1 VLHRNQ
7 KLELL
12 KSVPLF
18 AGCSKKELAQI
29 GLIADEIDLPQG
41 TELTREGTKGREFFV
56 LVEGTADV
64 KREGRTINTMRA
76 GDFFG
81 EVALVTNT
89 PRTAT
94 VTAATPL
101 DVLVI
106 TARDFERLI
115 VENPL
120 IALKVMRAVVER
132 VPDDAFQ

>member
-1 VLHRNQ
+1 MLRRNQ

-18 AGCSKKELAQI
+18 SGCSKKELAQI

-64 KREGRTINTMRA
+64 KREGRTINTMTA

-106 TARDFERLI
+106 TGRDFERLI

-132 VPDDAFQ
+132 VPDEAF